1 MLSSTEARN
10 DASSISSSESHDTS
24 IKSSLSEEQDIAEE
38 LDGLNNDHDS
48 VVDSTKLAGQ

>member
-1 MLSSTEARN
+1 MLSSTETHN

-24 IKSSLSEEQDIAEE
+24 IKSSLSEEQDISEE